1 MQRKPNP
8 RRKRRPARQQ
18 AERSARREPPSR
30 RAAPSHR
37 PLPPVRTLAE
47 WRRAARDRLRERD
60 PETAAFEADLLAR
73 HVLELGAADL
83 ALRAGHRLSPVEKR
97 RLSRL
102 LHRRMD
108 GEPLQYVLGTV
119 DFAGVILRIEP
130 GVFIPRP
137 ETEGLVEHVLA
148 YLGPDPACTV
158 VDLATGSGAVAL
170 ALAAARPHLH
180 VWGTDLSPEAVRL
193 ARANAR
199 LLKLTD
205 RVLFVA
211 GDLAAPLGDLRPE
224 QPVRVVVSNPPY
236 ISLEDRARMDA
247 QVLDHEPHAALFA
260 GADGLDVIRRIG
272 PAAAEL
278 LPGGGLLALEIGEDG
293 GPRVREFLAGDARWR
308 AVRIEKDLA
317 GRDRY
322 ALALRSG

>member
-1 MQRKPNP
+1 M
-8 RRKRRPARQQ
+8 
-18 AERSARREPPSR
+18 
-30 RAAPSHR
+30 
-37 PLPPVRTLAE
+37 RTLAE
-47 WRRAARDRLRERD
+47 WRRAARARLKERD
-60 PETAAFEADLLAR
+60 PGSAAFEADLMAR
-73 HVLELGAADL
+73 HVLDLGAADL
-83 ALRAGHRLSPVEKR
+83 VLRSDHRLSPVEKR
-97 RLSRL
+97 RLSRI
-102 LHRRMD
+102 LHRRLD

-170 ALAAARPHLH
+170 ALAAARPGLH
-180 VWGTDLSPEAVRL
+180 VWGTDMSPDAVRL

-199 LLKLTD
+199 RLKLTD

-211 GDLAAPLGDLRPE
+211 GDLAAPLGALRPE

-236 ISLEDRARMDA
+236 ISLGDRARMDA
-247 QVLDHEPHAALFA
+247 EVLDHEPHAALFA

-272 PAAAEL
+272 PAAARL
-278 LPGGGLLALEIGEDG
+278 LPEGGLLALEIGEDS
-293 GPRVREFLAGDARWR
+293 GPRVRTFLAGDACWR
-308 AVRIEKDLA
+308 GVRIEADLA

-322 ALALRSG
+322 ALAVRASGTPGGPGPGESQTGK